1 MRTFT
6 LTAILAATSLARAC
20 TLNVYSEVGYEGVE
34 QTINGGPSGPPRTLS
49 ISKAASF
56 KFSRGIFEKCC
67 ATFCAGNTQTGYRCS
82 SASDDDVAS
91 KYRFNKVVVRSGNSD
106 PAACD

>member
-1 MRTFT
+1 MRAFT

-20 TLNVYSEVGYEGVE
+20 TLNVYSEVGHEGVE

-56 KFSRGIFEKCC
+56 KFSRGIFESCC
-67 ATFCAGNTQTGYRCS
+67 ATFCASLQ
-82 SASDDDVAS
+82 
-91 KYRFNKVVVRSGNSD
+91 
-106 PAACD
+106 